1 MTIPTMKTRIA
12 FFTTLLLAGALHAQ
26 DGKTYRTSTGA
37 TGAQLQTPKEVEDIG
52 EINEQQGSSKWRVNV
67 SGRAQYTSNALLS
80 GNHSSSDFLFLPTI
94 EVGYHTPL
102 GKHFSF
108 DLATKI
114 EAAIL
119 ADHDDRSFIGYSAV
133 ATLDYTYKP
142 GVPRAYV
149 SVEPY
154 RYDAFDSGELA
165 TEAVGF
171 TGGFDWGHSFN
182 AGRSVLFAGTSYSY
196 YLADPSIDSRST
208 VRGVI
213 GLAHQIR
220 TNLTGQAYYQY
231 QYSDYTDFGR
241 NDRRNVLAGNLLY
254 QFREH
259 FFGSVNVSWVNNDSS
274 QEHASYQGVSA
285 GLGLM
290 LQY

>member
-1 MTIPTMKTRIA
+1 MTLPTMKTRIA
-12 FFTTLLLAGALHAQ
+12 FFTTLLLAAALHAQ
-26 DGKTYRTSTGA
+26 EGKTFRTSTG
-37 TGAQLQTPKEVEDIG
+37 TRLQSQKEIEDIG
-52 EINEQQGSSKWRVNV
+52 EINEQQGGSKWRVNV
-67 SGRAQYTSNALLS
+67 SGRGQYTSNALLS
-80 GNHSSSDFLFLPTI
+80 GNNTSSDFLFLPTI

-119 ADHDDRSFIGYSAV
+119 ADHSDRSFVGYSAI

-182 AGRSVLFAGTSYSY
+182 AGRSVVFAGTSYSY

-241 NDRRNVLAGNLLY
+241 NDSRNVIAGNLLY

-259 FFGSVNVSWVNNDSS
+259 LFGTVNVSWVNNDSS
-274 QEHASYQGVSA
+274 QQRASYQGVSA
-285 GLGLM
+285 GLGLT

>member
-1 MTIPTMKTRIA
+1 MKTRST
-12 FFTTLLLAGALHAQ
+12 FFTTLLLAGVLHAE
-26 DGKTYRTSTGA
+26 DGKTYSYHTGA
-37 TGAQLQTPKEVEDIG
+37 AGTALQSKQEVEDIG
-52 EINEQQGSSKWRVNV
+52 EINEAQGGSKWRVNV

-80 GNHSSSDFLFLPTI
+80 GNNASSDFLFLPTI
-94 EVGYHTPL
+94 DVGYHTPL

-108 DLATKI
+108 DLDTKI

-119 ADHDDRSFIGYSAV
+119 ADHSDRSFVGYSAI

-182 AGRSVLFAGTSYSY
+182 ALK
-196 YLADPSIDSRST
+196 
-208 VRGVI
+208 
-213 GLAHQIR
+213 
-220 TNLTGQAYYQY
+220 
-231 QYSDYTDFGR
+231 
-241 NDRRNVLAGNLLY
+241 
-254 QFREH
+254 
-259 FFGSVNVSWVNNDSS
+259 GS
-274 QEHASYQGVSA
+274 
-285 GLGLM
+285 
-290 LQY
+290 

>member
-1 MTIPTMKTRIA
+1 MKTRIPFLA
-12 FFTTLLLAGALHAQ
+12 TLLFAGALQAQ
-26 DGKTYRTSTGA
+26 DGKTYRTHTGA
-37 TGAQLQTPKEVEDIG
+37 TGVLQQSKQEIEDIG
-52 EINEQQGSSKWRVNV
+52 EINEQQGGSKWRINV
-67 SGRAQYTSNALLS
+67 SGRGQYTSNALLTGSHAS
-80 GNHSSSDFLFLPTI
+80 GDFLFLPTI
-94 EVGYHTPL
+94 DVGYHTPL

-108 DLATKI
+108 DLGTKI

-119 ADHDDRSFIGYSAV
+119 ADHSDRSFVGYSAI

-154 RYDAFDSGELA
+154 RYDGFDSGELA

-171 TGGFDWGHSFN
+171 TGGFDWGHGFN
-182 AGRSVLFAGTSYSY
+182 AGRSVVFLGTSYSY
-196 YLADPSIDSRST
+196 YLADPSIDSRTT

-213 GLAHQIR
+213 GFAHQIR
-220 TNLTGQAYYQY
+220 SNLTGQAYYAY
-231 QYSDYTDFGR
+231 HYSDYTDFGR
-241 NDRRNVLAGNLLY
+241 QDNRHVLAGNLLY

-259 FFGSVNVSWVNNDSS
+259 LFGSLNVSWVNNESS
-274 QEHASYQGVSA
+274 QDRASYQGVST
-285 GLGLM
+285 GLGLT

>member
-1 MTIPTMKTRIA
+1 MKTPIA

-26 DGKTYRTSTGA
+26 DGKTYRYHTGA
-37 TGAQLQTPKEVEDIG
+37 AGVAQQSKQEIEDIG
-52 EINEQQGSSKWRVNV
+52 EISEAQGGSKWRYNV

-80 GNHSSSDFLFLPTI
+80 GNHTSSDFLFLPTI
-94 EVGYHTPL
+94 DVGYHTPL

-108 DLATKI
+108 DLGTKI

-119 ADHDDRSFIGYSAV
+119 ADHSDRSFVGYSAI
-133 ATLDYTYKP
+133 ATLDYTHKP

-171 TGGFDWGHSFN
+171 TGGFDWGRSFN
-182 AGRSVLFAGTSYSY
+182 AGRSVVFAGTSYSY

-208 VRGVI
+208 VRGVV

-220 TNLTGQAYYQY
+220 SNLTAQAYYAF

>member
-1 MTIPTMKTRIA
+1 MKTRIPFLA
-12 FFTTLLLAGALHAQ
+12 TLLFAGALHAQ
-26 DGKTYRTSTGA
+26 DGKTSSYRTGA
-37 TGAQLQTPKEVEDIG
+37 AGLPQQSRQEIEDIG
-52 EINEQQGSSKWRVNV
+52 EINETEGGSKWRVNV
-67 SGRAQYTSNALLS
+67 SGRGQYTSNAILS
-80 GNHSSSDFLFLPTI
+80 GNHGNGDFLFLPTI
-94 EVGYHTPL
+94 DVGYHTPL

-114 EAAIL
+114 ESAIF
-119 ADHDDRSFIGYSAV
+119 ADHGDRSFTGYSAL

-171 TGGFDWGHSFN
+171 TGGLDWGHSFN
-182 AGRSVLFAGTSYSY
+182 AGRSVVFAGTSYSY
-196 YLADPSIDSRST
+196 YLADPSVDSRAAL
-208 VRGVI
+208 RAVI

-220 TNLTGQAYYQY
+220 SNLTGQAYYQY

-241 NDRRNVLAGNLLY
+241 QDNRHVIAGNLLY
-254 QFREH
+254 QFSEH
-259 FFGSVNVSWVNNDSS
+259 FFGSVNVSWVNNESS
-274 QEHASYQGVSA
+274 QDHASYQSFGA